1 MSGVRSKGDQAETA
15 ADTGGDRRLR
25 ADAKRSIDALMQ
37 AAREVFAS
45 SGVDATVRE
54 IAERAGVGMGTLY
67 RHFPQRADLIT
78 AVLHSEMDACSDA
91 AATLAAK
98 HPPFEALAAWMQRYA
113 DLVGTKRGLAKALNS
128 GDPVFEGLLT
138 RFEERLRPAVRP
150 LFAAAIVAG
159 EIEPD
164 TDADEIL
171 CAVSSLC
178 MSAYDA
184 KPEHARRMV
193 ALFIDGL
200 RRPVKGS
207 SSH

>member
-1 MSGVRSKGDQAETA
+1 MAGGDSKGRLAKNRRAETA
-15 ADTGGDRRLR
+15 ANADGNRRLR
-25 ADAKRSIDALMQ
+25 ADAKRNIDTLMK
-37 AAREVFAS
+37 AARDVFAS
-45 SGVDATVRE
+45 SGVDAPVRE
-54 IAERAGVGMGTLY
+54 IADRAGVGMGTLY

-78 AVLHSEMDACSDA
+78 AVLHSEMDACSEA
-91 AATLAAK
+91 AATLAAE

-113 DLVGTKRGLAKALNS
+113 DLIGTKRGLAKALNS

-138 RFEERLRPAVRP
+138 RFEERLRPAARP
-150 LFAAAIVAG
+150 LFASAIAAG
-159 EIEPD
+159 EIAAD

-184 KPEHARRMV
+184 KPEHAQRMV

-200 RRPVKGS
+200 RKLR
-207 SSH
+207 

>member
-1 MSGVRSKGDQAETA
+1 MSGGRSKDHQAEAA
-15 ADTGGDRRLR
+15 ADAGGDRRLR

-37 AAREVFAS
+37 AAREIFAI

-91 AATLAAK
+91 AAILAAK

-113 DLVGTKRGLAKALNS
+113 DLIGTKRGLAKALSS

-150 LFAAAIVAG
+150 LFASAIAAG
-159 EIEPD
+159 EIDPD

>member
-1 MSGVRSKGDQAETA
+1 MSGSRSKDHQADA
-15 ADTGGDRRLR
+15 AVDEGAERPLR

-37 AAREVFAS
+37 ASREVFAT
-45 SGVDATVRE
+45 SGVDAPVRE
-54 IAERAGVGMGTLY
+54 IADRAGVGMGTLY

-91 AATLAAK
+91 AAILAAEL
-98 HPPFEALAAWMQRYA
+98 PPFEALVAWMQRYA
-113 DLVGTKRGLAKALNS
+113 DLIGTKRGLAKALNS

-150 LFAAAIVAG
+150 LFASAIAAG
-159 EIEPD
+159 EIAPD
-164 TDADEIL
+164 IDADEIL

-200 RRPVKGS
+200 RLHR
-207 SSH
+207 